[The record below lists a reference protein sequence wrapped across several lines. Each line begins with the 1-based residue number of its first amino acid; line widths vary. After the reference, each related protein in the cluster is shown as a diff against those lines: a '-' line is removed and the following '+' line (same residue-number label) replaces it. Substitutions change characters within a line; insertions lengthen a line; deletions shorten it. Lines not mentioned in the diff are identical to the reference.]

1 MIIYNGK
8 VSNLLFGGH
17 FVYMA
22 AILDT
27 LYLLRRAAKHQVHL
41 LGHLEYK
48 DMTFSDILYFSSL
61 FFMIYQGDLEA
72 ILFTKCPFL
81 GFQNAHFHSL
91 ILNYAFNH
99 CSGYMRSLNIEIN
112 DEIDNKVRF
121 FG

>member
-22 AILDT
+22 AILDN
-27 LYLLRRAAKHQVHL
+27 LYLLRWAAKHQVHL
-41 LGHLEYK
+41 PGHLEYK
-48 DMTFSDILYFSSL
+48 VMTFSDILYFSSL

-72 ILFTKCPFL
+72 ILFTKCPFF

-91 ILNYAFNH
+91 NLNYAYNY
-99 CSGYMRSLNIEIN
+99 CSGYMGSLSIDIN
-112 DEIDNKVRF
+112 DEF
-121 FG
+121 